1 MGYDEQVIRD
11 CEANEDARQIWQDNY
26 DEAYSEYLSEVE
38 NCADDVFESDRLT
51 DDGVLLNII
60 EDILKLK
67 SNPEEVNE
75 ACTRIGHALMKHII
89 SIAQTLADKQAAEYA
104 DECGE
109 N

>member
-26 DEAYSEYLSEVE
+26 DEAYSEYLSDVE
-38 NCADDVFESDRLT
+38 NCAEDVLESDRLT
-51 DDGVLLNII
+51 DDGVLQTLI

-67 SNPEEVNE
+67 SNPEEVNA
-75 ACTRIGHALMKHII
+75 ACTRIGHALMQHII
-89 SIAQTLADKQAAEYA
+89 SIAKTLADEQAEEYA
-104 DECGE
+104 DECGD